1 MHNNNDLTKS
11 FSILIKNDDSSVIR
25 ILWEQL
31 IGTEM
36 RFMLI
41 NTVLS
46 ERTRPPSSPPPLSPD
61 HHPPLARR
69 ENRGRSGSCGPS
81 FSWSFHGGWETTFK
95 KKKKHPHLYT
105 ICEIINLNFHIL
117 NTIDVQFFFCW
128 MSEII
133 VSSLFFFQ

>member
-11 FSILIKNDDSSVIR
+11 FSILFKNDDSSVIR

-69 ENRGRSGSCGPS
+69 ENRGRAALVVHL
-81 FSWSFHGGWETTFK
+81 FHGAFMEDEK
-95 KKKKHPHLYT
+95 RH
-105 ICEIINLNFHIL
+105 
-117 NTIDVQFFFCW
+117 
-128 MSEII
+128 
-133 VSSLFFFQ
+133 